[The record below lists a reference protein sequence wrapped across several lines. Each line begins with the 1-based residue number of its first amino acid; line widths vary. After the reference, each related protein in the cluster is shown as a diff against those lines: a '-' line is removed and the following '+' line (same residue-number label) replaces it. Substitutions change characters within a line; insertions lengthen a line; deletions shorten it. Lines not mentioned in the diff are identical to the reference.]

1 MLGCQSVPPELAVK
15 GPQVAKVHATGV
27 QIYTWDS
34 EWKLKAPEAT
44 FTGDITGKHYAG
56 PTWESADGSKVKGH
70 KLREH
75 PVDGAIPWLL
85 LDCTA
90 REGTGKLSQVTYIQ
104 RLNTTGGKAPSAAGK
119 SGDEMRVPY
128 TADYVFYGTGAEPAK
143 TGN

>member
-1 MLGCQSVPPELAVK
+1 MAHALRRANEVRLSAKEPQVSLKTLCVIGCIYASMLGCQSVPSELAVK

-56 PTWESADGSKVKGH
+56 PTWESTDGSKVKGH

-90 REGTGKLSQVTYIQ
+90 REGT
-104 RLNTTGGKAPSAAGK
+104 
-119 SGDEMRVPY
+119 
-128 TADYVFYGTGAEPAK
+128 
-143 TGN
+143 